1 MFFKIN
7 NSFFLDE
14 EDIGNLVCVK
24 INQNYYNSIDVYDNC
39 LVIDAIY
46 TDSNIR
52 PSQIVFLKE
61 SGFILKL
68 NMNYNSSIEVQ
79 NSNMSKLGTDGEP
92 IYNEAGKVMKG
103 PNYFKPDL
111 SKFVK

>member
-1 MFFKIN
+1 VFFKIN

-24 INQNYYNSIDVYDNC
+24 IQQHYYNSIDVYDNC

-68 NMNYNSSIEVQ
+68 NMNYNASIEVK
-79 NSNMSKLGTDGEP
+79 NLSSIKELKSKNDKNRFFDKYERH
-92 IYNEAGKVMKG
+92 YNRQR
-103 PNYFKPDL
+103 NQ
-111 SKFVK
+111 